1 MLAMVSVAVA
11 MGYNVN
17 KQELRPE
24 ECTAQPGGKTT
35 VTTLLLGIKIATSPK
50 CNQHWYICIH
60 TLLTANILL
69 G

>member
-35 VTTLLLGIKIATSPK
+35 DTTLLLGIKIV
-50 CNQHWYICIH
+50 H
-60 TLLTANILL
+60 LLSVINI
-69 G
+69 GVHVYTHC

>member
-1 MLAMVSVAVA
+1 MYMYLMRVQRMLVMVSVAVA

-35 VTTLLLGIKIATSPK
+35 P
-50 CNQHWYICIH
+50 NH
-60 TLLTANILL
+60 TVARH
-69 G
+69 

>member
-1 MLAMVSVAVA
+1 MLWLVVYYSTNRPLSMYIYLMRVQRMLVMVSVAVA

-35 VTTLLLGIKIATSPK
+35 P
-50 CNQHWYICIH
+50 NH
-60 TLLTANILL
+60 TVARH
-69 G
+69 

>member
-35 VTTLLLGIKIATSPK
+35 VTTLLLGIKIV
-50 CNQHWYICIH
+50 H
-60 TLLTANILL
+60 LLSVINI
-69 G
+69 GVYVYTHC